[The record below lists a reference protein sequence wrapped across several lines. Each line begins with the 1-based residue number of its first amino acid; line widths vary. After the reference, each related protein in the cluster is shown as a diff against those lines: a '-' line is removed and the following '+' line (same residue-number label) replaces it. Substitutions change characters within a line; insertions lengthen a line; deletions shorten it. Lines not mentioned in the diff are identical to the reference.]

1 MIFLLQELLT
11 KFPFLLDE
19 AEIYRSHRYQKH
31 LCKGCEGGGNTHCS
45 HCFRAWRKMTSL
57 QAIPSLATE
66 PLAVPPCLLPTPG
79 WGGQELGMVAACFL
93 LNLWPDLS
101 LCKIQPI
108 YIPFMLHKEMRQ
120 GSAVAHTYLK
130 YFLFFFLRV
139 VFTFSLKQ
147 GKKLAALK
155 LAPLLYSLFLLI

>member
-1 MIFLLQELLT
+1 MRQKFIGRTDTRNTYARDVKEEEILTALTVSGPGERWQAFRQFPALLLSLLLYL
-11 KFPFLLDE
+11 PASYPLL
-19 AEIYRSHRYQKH
+19 A
-31 LCKGCEGGGNTHCS
+31 G
-45 HCFRAWRKMTSL
+45 
-57 QAIPSLATE
+57 
-66 PLAVPPCLLPTPG
+66 
-79 WGGQELGMVAACFL
+79 GGQELGMVAACFL